1 MKKILFSKPFCI
13 IILSAAFVYGL
24 ALPFFWG
31 NNPSLPTGTLSL
43 LCEDR
48 KVFFW
53 LWGILMSGGINVN
66 AQYMYRKFNYKNRFL
81 DALCIL
87 SFLSM
92 CIVALTLG
100 HSIAD
105 WNPKRLLH
113 WIATGM
119 FIAFC
124 ALSVALF
131 FILNIKDRK
140 DFILPTVLIIGI
152 LLTFVVLFV
161 FVGKSAIMEMVPL
174 AMLQM
179 LLFAV
184 NFTPWLKSVKTK
196 KSVMV

>member
-1 MKKILFSKPFCI
+1 MLKKLYSKPVCI
-13 IILSAAFVYGL
+13 VVLACAFVYGL

-31 NNPSLPTGTLSL
+31 NDPTQPTGTLSL
-43 LCEDR
+43 LCENR
-48 KVFFW
+48 KIYFW
-53 LWGILMSGGINVN
+53 LWGILMSGSINLN
-66 AQYMYRKFNYKNRFL
+66 AQYMYRKFGYKNRFL
-81 DALCIL
+81 DVLCVL

-105 WNPKRLLH
+105 WNPKRLMH

-131 FILNIKDRK
+131 FILNIKNRK
-140 DFILPTVLIIGI
+140 DFILPTVCIAAI
-152 LLTFVVLFV
+152 LLTFVVIFV

-174 AMLQM
+174 AMLQVFM
-179 LLFAV
+179 LIV
-184 NFTPWLKSVKTK
+184 NFTPWLKNSKNKSCVSV
-196 KSVMV
+196 